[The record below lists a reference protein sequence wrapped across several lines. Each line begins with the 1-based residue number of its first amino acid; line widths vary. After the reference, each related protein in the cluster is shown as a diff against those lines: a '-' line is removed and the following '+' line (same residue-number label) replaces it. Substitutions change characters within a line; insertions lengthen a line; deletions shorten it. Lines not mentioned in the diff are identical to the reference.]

1 MTGSAGTKATTEK
14 VSEGRALALD
24 SFMRLLA
31 RKPFERISLGEVA
44 DEAKMPLAEL
54 RAAFGSTFDMLS
66 GFLREVDSKV
76 LAAPT
81 DDMED
86 EPARDRLVDVL
97 MRRLDVLAPH
107 KPALRSLMD
116 SARRNPFFAL
126 ALNKLSVRS
135 QQWMLAAARI
145 DTAGLKGA
153 VRAQGLALVFGRVL
167 QTFLSDDDPALA
179 RTMAALDR
187 ELARGERALGLIEGA
202 VCLATGRRGRRDADA
217 PATAATG
224 EAAPPD
230 APVMA

>member
-1 MTGSAGTKATTEK
+1 MARSPGTKATADK
-14 VSEGRALALD
+14 PSEARALALD

-31 RKPFERISLGEVA
+31 RMPFERISLGAVA
-44 DEAKMPLAEL
+44 DEAKIPLAEL
-54 RAAFGSTFDMLS
+54 RASFGSTFDMLA

-76 LAAPT
+76 LAPSSE
-81 DDMED
+81 DMAD
-86 EPARDRLVDVL
+86 EPARDRVFDVL

-167 QTFLSDDDPALA
+167 QTFLTDDDPALA

-202 VCLATGRRGRRDADA
+202 VCLATGGRRGRGGKAA
-217 PATAATG
+217 SPEATP
-224 EAAPPD
+224 AAPPD
-230 APVMA
+230 APVVA